1 MGQVVIQV
9 SGLVQGVFFRANTR
23 TKAES
28 LGLVGFVRNTAD
40 GGVEVVAEGERAQL
54 EGLVAWCR
62 QGPPAARV
70 EGCRVSWRP
79 ATGEFSGFQISYH

>member
-1 MGQVVIQV
+1 MLTEGE
-9 SGLVQGVFFRANTR
+9 RAVLER
-23 TKAES
+23 LQRSPLAGRAE
-28 LGLVGFVRNTAD
+28 LIAG
-40 GGVEVVAEGERAQL
+40 VAEGERAQL